1 MIKVFKNAFKISF
14 DNIILATP
22 LLLFLFLLN
31 VYLIIAKNA
40 VKAIPSAVLFF
51 LTLFLMFSAFLAGW
65 FYMVKIAVT
74 NFKEGKKASENEE
87 SLSLIREFP
96 VGIAEYIKPYMGFS
110 VLYLIFA
117 NFLFVSVY
125 LFGMHFIG
133 NVGISPNQFMSATEA
148 PVAMQAL
155 IKSMTKMQLMKINYW
170 YLLIMFSIQIFSLL
184 TMFWPVEIIY
194 STKNPIIA
202 FFKSIS
208 RIFTNPQSILLFI
221 GINLL
226 NFILVLFNYFSMFN
240 PLTYL
245 IMTLVF
251 FYFIVYI
258 FVLLFL
264 YYEEKIKGNSNSR
277 ADSDG
282 QE

>member
-40 VKAIPSAVLFF
+40 VKAFPSAILFF

-65 FYMVKIAVT
+65 FYMVKTSVI
-74 NFKEGKKASENEE
+74 NFKEGKKSSDNSV
-87 SLSLIREFP
+87 SLMKEFP

-110 VLYLIFA
+110 ILYIIFS
-117 NFLFVSVY
+117 NFLVVSVY
-125 LFGMHFIG
+125 LIGKHFIG
-133 NVGISPNQFMSATEA
+133 DVGITMHQFVSATEA

-155 IKSMTKMQLMKINYW
+155 IDSMTKMQLMKINCW
-170 YLLIMFSIQIFSLL
+170 YLLIMFSIQIFMLL
-184 TMFWPVEIIY
+184 TMFWPVEIMY

-202 FFKSIS
+202 FFKAIS
-208 RIFTNPQSILLFI
+208 RIFTKPQSILLFI
-221 GINLL
+221 GINIL

-245 IMTLVF
+245 IMTLIF

-264 YYEEKIKGNSNSR
+264 YYEEKIKGNSNSS